1 MGSSRN
7 WENKDSWFLVIYTT
21 KNEMQDT
28 YMFSNQHVSLE
39 VAARVLRSAVE
50 LYGYEHYEMC
60 SYLGIGRE
68 WRLMVQMS
76 FFTYFSTVMLTN

>member
-28 YMFSNQHVSLE
+28 YMFSNQHVILE
-39 VAARVLRSAVE
+39 VAACVLRSAVE

-60 SYLGIGRE
+60 SYLGIGGE